1 MIDLVAE
8 NRARRRTALIV
19 GVVFPED
26 DPETLRREA
35 EELAELAAN
44 LDYRVL
50 APVIVKVAANQVRYR
65 MGSGKAEEISRLA
78 QESEADAII
87 FDVKLTPSQ
96 QRNWEKLSHCRV
108 LDREEIILDIFA
120 ARARTPE
127 AVLQVELARA
137 RYHLPRLTRAWSHLS
152 RQRGGGT
159 TNRGG
164 GEAQLETDRRQ
175 LRRRIQELG
184 DELEELCRR
193 RRTQR
198 KARERRPVFQ
208 AALVG
213 YTNVGKSSLLKALTG
228 AEVLVKDQL
237 FATLDPTARRLA
249 LPGGGEAVLADTVGF
264 IRRLPHQLIEAFK
277 STLEEATLA
286 DLLLLV
292 LDLSSPELEAEYE
305 TTVAVLRELGVDE
318 GKLQIVLNKVD
329 KIDPAAD
336 AERLGRIRAL
346 FRDAVEVSA
355 ASGAGLDRLRERI
368 ALRAAGSLLPLRVKL
383 PPCRHDLAAFA
394 HSTGQVRESSYDE
407 EGNLTLVFA
416 IEAKYQHLFAEYRQ

>member
-8 NRARRRTALIV
+8 ARARRRTALIV
-19 GVVFPED
+19 GVAFPDD
-26 DPETLRREA
+26 DPETIRREA

-44 LDYRVL
+44 LDCRVL
-50 APVIVKVAANQVRYR
+50 EPLIVKVSSNQVRYR
-65 MGSGKAEEISRLA
+65 MGSGKAEEIARLA
-78 QESEADAII
+78 QQSEADAIV

-96 QRNWEKLSHCRV
+96 QRNWEKLSGCRV

-137 RYHLPRLTRAWSHLS
+137 RYHLPRLTKAWSHLS
-152 RQRGGGT
+152 RQRGGGA

-184 DELEELCRR
+184 TELEELCRR

-213 YTNVGKSSLLKALTG
+213 YTNVGKSSLLRALTG

-237 FATLDPTARRLA
+237 FATLDPTARRMA

-264 IRRLPHQLIEAFK
+264 IRRLPHQLVEAFK
-277 STLEEATLA
+277 STLEEATHA

-292 LDLSSPELEAEYE
+292 LDLSSPELEAEWR
-305 TTVAVLRELGVDE
+305 TTLDVLRELGTDE
-318 GKLQIVLNKVD
+318 SRIQIVLNKADRV
-329 KIDPAAD
+329 DPAAD
-336 AERLGRIRAL
+336 AERLRRIRAL
-346 FRDAVEVSA
+346 FPDAVEVSA
-355 ASGAGLDRLRERI
+355 TAGTGLDRLRERI
-368 ALRAAGSLLPLRVKL
+368 ALRAAGELLPLRVKL
-383 PPCRHDLAAFA
+383 PPSRHDLAAFA
-394 HSTGQVRESSYDE
+394 YAEGQVREAVYDE
-407 EGNLTLVFA
+407 EGNLSLVFA
-416 IEAKYQHLFAEYRQ
+416 IEAKHQHLFAEYLK

>member
-8 NRARRRTALIV
+8 ARARRRTALIV
-19 GVVFPED
+19 GVAFPDD
-26 DPETLRREA
+26 DPETIRKEA

-44 LDYRVL
+44 LDCRVL
-50 APVIVKVAANQVRYR
+50 EPLIVKVSSNQVRYR
-65 MGSGKAEEISRLA
+65 MGSGKAEEIARLA
-78 QESEADAII
+78 QQSEADAIV

-96 QRNWEKLSHCRV
+96 QRNWEKLSGCRV

-120 ARARTPE
+120 ARAHTPE

-137 RYHLPRLTRAWSHLS
+137 RYHLPRLTKAWSHLS
-152 RQRGGGT
+152 RQRGGGA

-175 LRRRIQELG
+175 LRRRIQELS

-213 YTNVGKSSLLKALTG
+213 YTNVGKSSLLQALTG
-228 AEVLVKDQL
+228 AQVLVKDQL
-237 FATLDPTARRLA
+237 FATLDPTARRMA

-264 IRRLPHQLIEAFK
+264 IRRLPHQLVEAFK

-292 LDLSSPELEAEYE
+292 LDLSSPELEAEWR
-305 TTVAVLRELGVDE
+305 TTLDVLRELGTDE
-318 GKLQIVLNKVD
+318 SRIQIVLNKADRVD
-329 KIDPAAD
+329 PVAD
-336 AERLGRIRAL
+336 AERLRRIRAL
-346 FRDAVEVSA
+346 FPDAVEVSA
-355 ASGAGLDRLRERI
+355 TAGTGLDRLRERI
-368 ALRAAGSLLPLRVKL
+368 ALRAAGELLPLRVEL
-383 PPCRHDLAAFA
+383 PPSRHDLAAFA
-394 HSTGQVRESSYDE
+394 YAEGQVREAVYDE
-407 EGNLTLVFA
+407 EGNLSLVFA
-416 IEAKYQHLFAEYRQ
+416 IEAKHQHLYAEYLK